1 MALVPPIPI
10 DLNTG
15 AQRGTAKV
23 ILIGLDSADQHLV
36 EQWCE
41 SGDLPVLRRLRD
53 RGAYGPLSG
62 FAAMADDTLWASFYT
77 GLSPGQHGRYFW
89 NYPERGTYQRRL
101 YRDRN
106 PPLKPFWVQLS
117 QSGLRSAIIDVPKCP
132 LVTELNGVQVAD
144 WLVHGRD
151 YLETC
156 SWPVELAGNLLRR
169 FGDDRTDR
177 VDQDWLCRMHSLPH
191 HELEALQQHLL
202 DGLTK
207 KTALAC
213 ELLEENWDLF
223 LIVFKEAH
231 CIGHQG
237 WPVLDPAGGAQSPG
251 SNANLVKRIYQALDR
266 AIGEIARKAGPE
278 TTLIVFSDIG
288 MARNYTGEHLL
299 DQVLLR
305 LEGKI
310 ATLGQRTKL
319 AARRAPRKLHAL
331 ITGGTGSTPA
341 NRLAFQV
348 EHNEISGAIRINLFG
363 REPAG
368 IVRPGEDYERIC
380 NRITQELLALRV
392 PETGQPLV
400 ETVLRTDKAYPGEH
414 RSELPDLFVIWSRRS
429 PITGAQS
436 HSLGTLS
443 LPPPAYRTGNHTEG
457 GFYLGVGPR
466 VLPGRDSGPAS
477 IIDLAPTVATLLNTC
492 LSSAEGMPIRCLCD
506 GSAPVSWLDL
516 ERSKLANE

>member
-1 MALVPPIPI
+1 MSMPFVPPSPI
-10 DLNTG
+10 DNNTG
-15 AQRGTAKV
+15 PQRGAAKV
-23 ILIGLDSADQHLV
+23 ILIGLDSADQQLV
-36 EQWCE
+36 EQWCD

-53 RGAYGPLSG
+53 RGAYGRLSG
-62 FAAMADDTLWASFYT
+62 FAAMADDALWASFYT

-89 NYPERGTYQRRL
+89 NYPEQGTYERRL

-106 PPLKPFWVQLS
+106 PPLKPFWAQLS

-132 LVTELNGVQVAD
+132 LVTVLNGVQVAD

-156 SWPVELAGNLLRR
+156 SWPVNLAGDLLRR

-177 VDQDWLCRMHSLPH
+177 VDRDWLCRLHSLPPN
-191 HELEALQQHLL
+191 ELEAFQQHLL
-202 DGLTK
+202 DGLEK
-207 KTALAC
+207 KTAFAC
-213 ELLEENWDLF
+213 QLLEENWDLF

-237 WPVLDPAGGAQSPG
+237 WHVLDAARGTHSLE
-251 SNANLVKRIYQALDR
+251 SNANSVKSIYQALDR
-266 AIGEIARKAGPE
+266 AIGEIARRAGPE

-288 MARNYTGEHLL
+288 MAPNYTGEHLL
-299 DQVLLR
+299 DEVLRR
-305 LEGKI
+305 LESKI
-310 ATLGQRTKL
+310 ATLRQQTKL
-319 AARRAPRKLHAL
+319 AARRARLKLRAL
-331 ITGGTGSTPA
+331 IAGGAESKSTPA

-368 IVRPGEDYERIC
+368 IVLPGEDYERIC
-380 NRITQELLALRV
+380 NRLTEELLALRV
-392 PETGQPLV
+392 PETGERLV
-400 ETVLRTDKAYPGEH
+400 ETVVRTDKAYPGEH
-414 RSELPDLFVIWSRRS
+414 RSELADLFVIWSRLS

-436 HSLGTLS
+436 PSVGTLCS
-443 LPPPAYRTGNHTEG
+443 PPPGYRTGNHTEG

-466 VLPGRDSGPAS
+466 TLPGRSLRSAS

-492 LSSAEGMPIRCLCD
+492 LPGAEGMPIRSLCQ
-506 GSAPVSWLDL
+506 GSVPVAWL
-516 ERSKLANE
+516 ES

>member
-1 MALVPPIPI
+1 MPV
-10 DLNTG
+10 
-15 AQRGTAKV
+15 AQPSKV
-23 ILIGLDSADQHLV
+23 ILIGLDSADRQLV
-36 EQWCE
+36 EQGCD

-53 RGAYGPLSG
+53 RGAYGLLSG
-62 FAAMADDTLWASFYT
+62 FAAMADDALWASFYT
-77 GLSPGQHGRYFW
+77 GLSPGRHGRFFW
-89 NYPERGTYQRRL
+89 TYPEQGTYERRL

-106 PPLKPFWVQLS
+106 PPLQPFWAQLS
-117 QSGLRSAIIDVPKCP
+117 LSGLRSAIIDVPKCP

-156 SWPVELAGNLLRR
+156 SWPVELAGDLLRR

-177 VDQDWLCRMHSLPH
+177 ADDQDYLCRVHSLPPG
-191 HELEALQQHLL
+191 ELETLQQYLL
-202 DGLTK
+202 DGLEK
-207 KTALAC
+207 KTAFAC

-237 WPVLDPAGGAQSPG
+237 WQVSDPPFGAHPLA
-251 SNANLVKRIYQALDR
+251 SNTNSVKRIYQALDR
-266 AIGEIARKAGPE
+266 AIGEIARRAGPE

-288 MARNYTGEHLL
+288 MAPNYTGEHLL

-305 LEGKI
+305 LESKI
-310 ATLGQRTKL
+310 ATRRQQMKL
-319 AARRAPRKLHAL
+319 ARRRAPGKLRAL
-331 ITGGTGSTPA
+331 LTRGAESHLVPA

-368 IVRPGEDYERIC
+368 IVLPGEDYERIC
-380 NRITQELLALRV
+380 NRLTQELLALRV
-392 PETGQPLV
+392 PETGDALV
-400 ETVLRTDKAYPGEH
+400 ETVLRTDQAYPGEK
-414 RSELPDLFVIWSRRS
+414 RNELPDLFVIWSRRS

-436 HSLGTLS
+436 PSLGTLH
-443 LPPPAYRTGNHTEG
+443 LPPPAYRTGNHTQG

-466 VLPGRDSGPAS
+466 TLPGRDLGSAS
-477 IIDLAPTVATLLNTC
+477 IIDLAPTVAALLNTQ
-492 LSSAEGMPIRCLCD
+492 LPGAEGTPIRSLCE
-506 GSAPVSWLDL
+506 GKYCPS
-516 ERSKLANE
+516 